1 MLGRAYGCLMRRWGL
16 RHANELLVAVLLGSA
31 LAEAAAGGGDGLL
44 AAGLA
49 ALVFLPLLARRRAP
63 LLVLLAV
70 LVAASIGYAALDDP
84 VGELQAWIA
93 INVALY
99 SAAAHLP
106 LRSAIAAGALVAA
119 GAVAIEAGRLGETNA
134 EDLAGEFL
142 FLGGVWALG
151 RWVRQRRGRTESL
164 EERTAQLEAD
174 RDERARAAVA
184 EERARIARE
193 MHDSVA
199 HTVSVMVLQAG
210 AAEQA
215 LASAP
220 DRAQESLATI
230 QDAGREA
237 IVELHRMLGL
247 LRAPVGELALD
258 PQPGVARLDAL
269 LDQVRRA
276 GLPVDLTVEGEP
288 CRLPAGV
295 DRSVYRIV
303 QEGLTNALKH
313 AHAAH
318 ASVRLSYNGRAV
330 ELEVL
335 DDGSGPSAANGG
347 GFGLVGMRERVAL
360 YGGVLESG
368 ARPGGG
374 YVLRARLPFDGA
386 PS

>member
-1 MLGRAYGCLMRRWGL
+1 MRNLREARRWVA
-16 RHANELLVAVLLGSA
+16 RHDNELLVALLLGST
-31 LAEAAAGGGDGLL
+31 LAEATFEGLSIYAAALS
-44 AAGLA
+44 

-63 LLVLLAV
+63 LVVLLVV
-70 LVAASIGYAALDDP
+70 LAAGSVGYATVDDA
-84 VGELQAWIA
+84 VGALQAWIA

-106 LRSAIAAGALVAA
+106 RGPAIAAAALVAIF
-119 GAVAIEAGRLGETNA
+119 AVAVEIERLGATKA

-142 FLGGVWALG
+142 FLAGVWALG
-151 RWVRQRRGRTESL
+151 RWVRQRRRRTEHL
-164 EERTAQLEAD
+164 EERTALLEAD

-193 MHDSVA
+193 MHDAVA

-210 AAEQA
+210 AAEQT
-215 LASAP
+215 LTVSP
-220 DRAQESLATI
+220 ERARESLVTI

-237 IVELHRMLGL
+237 IVELHRMLGV
-247 LRAPVGELALD
+247 LREPVGELALA
-258 PQPGVARLDAL
+258 PHPGVARLDAL

-276 GLPVDLTVEGEP
+276 GLTVELSVQGEP
-288 CRLPAGV
+288 RRLPAGL

-303 QEGLTNALKH
+303 QEGLTNTLKH
-313 AHAAH
+313 AGPAH
-318 ASVRLSYNGRAV
+318 ASVRLSYGGRAV

-335 DDGSGPSAANGG
+335 DDGTGPAAGNGG
-347 GFGLVGMRERVAL
+347 GFGLVGMRERAAL
-360 YGGVLESG
+360 YGGILESG

-374 YVLRARLPFDGA
+374 YALRARLPFEGA